1 MKDLKKNR
9 DVFQRT
15 WNEISPAQNLVR
27 LEECWVFFQN
37 WKIVLLV
44 YTCTQNES
52 ESITRHQCD

>member
-9 DVFQRT
+9 NVFQRT
-15 WNEISPAQNLVR
+15 WNEISPAQSFVR
-27 LEECWVFFQN
+27 LEKCFYFQN

-52 ESITRHQCD
+52 ESITRHQCV